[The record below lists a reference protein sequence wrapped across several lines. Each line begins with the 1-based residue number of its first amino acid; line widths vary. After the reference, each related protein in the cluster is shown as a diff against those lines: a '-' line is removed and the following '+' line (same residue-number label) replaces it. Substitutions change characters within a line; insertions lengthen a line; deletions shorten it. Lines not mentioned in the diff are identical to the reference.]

1 MIDRIIITLV
11 IVGGLT
17 LAWFVWQYYKAR
29 LIKTIPAA
37 KAPTGKPTLL
47 YFTGE
52 YCAVCEYQQSP
63 IVAYIATTLGTS
75 VEVNTLDVSTHPDLA
90 SQYKVFTLPTTV
102 VLDEQGQV
110 AHINYGLTQQ
120 AKLETQLSVET
131 DPNLNQAA
139 EFRPES
145 IISIGNL

>member
-1 MIDRIIITLV
+1 MIDRIMITLV

-17 LAWFVWQYYKAR
+17 LAWFVWQSYKAR
-29 LIKTIPAA
+29 LIKTIPAS
-37 KAPTGKPTLL
+37 KAPTGKPSLL
-47 YFTGE
+47 YFTGA

-63 IVAYIATTLGTS
+63 IIAHIATTLGAS

-120 AKLETQLSVET
+120 TKLEAQLSVET
-131 DPNLNQAA
+131 GPNLNQIA
-139 EFRPES
+139 EFATGP
-145 IISIGNL
+145 IILSS